1 MSDNHNTSIITFA
14 SGKGGVGKTSLS
26 LNLALALN
34 EKGNSTYILDADLGL
49 ANIDVLL
56 GISPESSLLDYIE
69 GKCSFQDIIATG
81 PQSLKIIPG
90 GSTLDKIPD
99 FNNEYKKRLSEIPG
113 YLEDINT
120 LIIDTSAGISDQVL
134 FFLEAASIP
143 VLVVVPEPT
152 SLTDAYSLLKT
163 YKLRGNKGP
172 VFIMVN
178 RADSA
183 TQAKTVYKKFKEAAD
198 RYLNF
203 HIRSIGYVLKDE
215 NVVKAVTRQVPFVTF
230 TENCPASRCIR
241 LIADVVSSGKLNNIE
256 SDNISKLFSIEDSDD
271 NKNQLHIIS
280 PNDDKLLKPAHKE
293 GYGEI
298 VGLLMKQKLVTTEQ
312 VEYAEKV
319 RNKLDNPRTLL
330 ETLKDLG
337 YVNDKQVKE
346 VLFNNR
352 TSFRL
357 GSLLVELGYLSE
369 KQLSMALNEQKEN
382 DRRKLLGEILID
394 SNYISE
400 YELTEALSISLG
412 IPYIEPSIDML
423 DTESLK
429 KASLS
434 YFVDHKFIPIREKD
448 GSLRIVMADPLDSKT
463 LESINKLYGTDY
475 STSISMGKYINEILE
490 NYVASKDQKGN
501 KSESDENEIVSLVND
516 MINNA
521 LEKQASDIHIEPMK
535 NRIRIRFRR
544 DGSLI
549 HYTDLSKD
557 LERPLNNRLKVMAG
571 ANITERR
578 RHQDGR
584 ILMNSPMRGEEIDIR
599 ASFYVTIFGENVV
612 MRILSKKAELYKVE
626 DLGMGSK
633 MLERFR
639 EDVLELPS
647 GVVIITGPTGAG
659 KTTTLYASI
668 NYCNK
673 IDTNIIT
680 AEDPVE
686 YVIDGISQCTINSK
700 LGVTYE
706 ETLRHMLRQD
716 PDIMILGEIRDKF
729 SAESAIQAALTGH
742 KVLTTFHTEDSIGG
756 LLRLM
761 NMDIEA
767 FLISSTVVCVVA
779 QRLLKKIC
787 PFCVKDY
794 TPTANELRKLRYQ
807 SSDIRGHNFK
817 IGSGCVKCDFTGYRG
832 RVGVFEMLILNEYV
846 KEAILNRKTSYE
858 IRRTSI
864 ETTGLI
870 TLLED
875 GLGKSAKGITSL
887 PEVLKNLP
895 LFETPRPIA
904 QIYRLTGEL

>member
-1 MSDNHNTSIITFA
+1 MSKNHNTSIITFA

-34 EKGNSTYILDADLGL
+34 EKGNLTYILDADLGL

-56 GISPESSLLDYIE
+56 GISPELSLMDYIE
-69 GKCSFQDIIATG
+69 GKCSFQDVIAIG
-81 PQSLKIIPG
+81 PLSLKILPG
-90 GSTLDKIPD
+90 GSSLDKIPD
-99 FNNEYKKRLSEIPG
+99 FNNEYKKRLSKIPG
-113 YLEDINT
+113 YLKEVNT
-120 LIIDTSAGISDQVL
+120 LIIDTSAGISEQVL
-134 FFLEAASIP
+134 FFLEAASMP
-143 VLVVVPEPT
+143 VLVVAPEPT

-172 VFIMVN
+172 VFVMVN
-178 RADSA
+178 QADSA
-183 TQAKTVYKKFKEAAD
+183 AQAKRIYYKFKDAVD
-198 RYLNF
+198 RHLNF
-203 HIRSIGYVLKDE
+203 HIKSIGYVLKDE
-215 NVVKAVTRQVPFVTF
+215 NVVKAVTQQEPFITF

-241 LIADVVSSGKLNNIE
+241 LIADAISSSKFNNIE
-256 SDNISKLFSIEDSDD
+256 SDSMSKLFPIEDSDD
-271 NKNQLHIIS
+271 KKDQLLLMP
-280 PNDDKLLKPAHKE
+280 PNDNKLLKPAQKE
-293 GYGEI
+293 SYGEI
-298 VGLLMKQKLVTTEQ
+298 IGLLIKQKLVTFEQ
-312 VEYAEKV
+312 IEYAVKV

-330 ETLKDLG
+330 ETLKELG

-357 GSLLVELGYLSE
+357 GSLLVELGYISE
-369 KQLSMALNEQKEN
+369 KQLSMALNEQKESQQ
-382 DRRKLLGEILID
+382 RKLLGEILTS

-423 DTESLK
+423 DAECLK

-434 YFVDHKFIPIREKD
+434 FFIDHKFIPIREED
-448 GSLRIVMADPLDSKT
+448 SSLRIVMADPLDSKT
-463 LESINKLYGTDY
+463 LDSINKLFGTDY
-475 STSISMGKYINEILE
+475 SVSISMGKYINEILE
-490 NYVASKDQKGN
+490 SFVDSKDQKV
-501 KSESDENEIVSLVND
+501 KIDSDENEIVQLVND
-516 MINNA
+516 MINAA
-521 LEKQASDIHIEPMK
+521 LEKGASDIHIEPMR

-549 HYTDLSKD
+549 HYADLSKD
-557 LERPLNNRLKVMAG
+557 IERPLNNRLKVMAG

-584 ILMNSPMRGEEIDIR
+584 ILMNSSKRGEEIDIR
-599 ASFYVTIFGENVV
+599 ASFYVTIFGEKAV

-673 IDTNIIT
+673 LDTNIIT

-716 PDIMILGEIRDKF
+716 PDIMILGEIRDRF

-787 PFCVKDY
+787 PYCIKDY
-794 TPTANELRKLRYQ
+794 TPTANELRRLRYQ
-807 SSDIRGHNFK
+807 SSDVRGFNFK
-817 IGSGCVKCDFTGYRG
+817 IGTGCVRCDFTGYRG

-875 GLGKSAKGITSL
+875 GLSKAAKGMTTLS
-887 PEVLKNLP
+887 EVLKNLP
-895 LFETPRPIA
+895 LFEGPRPIA
-904 QIYRLTGEL
+904 QINRLTGEL

>member
-1 MSDNHNTSIITFA
+1 MSKNHNTSIITFA

-34 EKGNSTYILDADLGL
+34 EKGNLTYILDADLGL

-56 GISPESSLLDYIE
+56 GISPELSLMDYIE
-69 GKCSFQDIIATG
+69 GKCSFQDVIAIG
-81 PQSLKIIPG
+81 PLSLKILPG
-90 GSTLDKIPD
+90 GSSLDKIPD
-99 FNNEYKKRLSEIPG
+99 FNDEYKKRLSKIPG
-113 YLEDINT
+113 YLKEVNT
-120 LIIDTSAGISDQVL
+120 LIIDTSAGISEQVL
-134 FFLEAASIP
+134 FFLEAASMP
-143 VLVVVPEPT
+143 VLVVAPEPT

-172 VFIMVN
+172 VFVMVN
-178 RADSA
+178 QADSA
-183 TQAKTVYKKFKEAAD
+183 AQAKRIYYKFKDAVD
-198 RYLNF
+198 RHLNF
-203 HIRSIGYVLKDE
+203 HIKSIGYVLKDE
-215 NVVKAVTRQVPFVTF
+215 NVVKAVTQQKPFVTL

-241 LIADVVSSGKLNNIE
+241 LIADAISSSKFNNIE
-256 SDNISKLFSIEDSDD
+256 SDSMSKLFPIEDSDD
-271 NKNQLHIIS
+271 KKGQLLLMP
-280 PNDDKLLKPAHKE
+280 PNDNKLLKPAQKE
-293 GYGEI
+293 SYGEI
-298 VGLLMKQKLVTTEQ
+298 ISLLMKQMLVTDEQ
-312 VEYAEKV
+312 IEYAVKV

-330 ETLKDLG
+330 ETLKELG

-357 GSLLVELGYLSE
+357 GSLLVELGHISE
-369 KQLSMALNEQKEN
+369 KQLSMALNEQKESEQ
-382 DRRKLLGEILID
+382 RKLLGEILTG

-412 IPYIEPSIDML
+412 IPYFEPSIDML
-423 DTESLK
+423 DAEYLK

-434 YFVDHKFIPIREKD
+434 FFVDHKFIPIREED

-463 LESINKLYGTDY
+463 LDSINKLFGTDY
-475 STSISMGKYINEILE
+475 SISISMGKYINEILE
-490 NYVASKDQKGN
+490 KYAASKDQKGEI
-501 KSESDENEIVSLVND
+501 KGDDNEIVKLVND
-516 MINNA
+516 IINTA
-521 LEKQASDIHIEPMK
+521 MEKNASDIHIEPMR

-557 LERPLNNRLKVMAG
+557 FERPLNNRLKVMAG

-584 ILMNSPMRGEEIDIR
+584 ILIDSSTRGEEIDIR
-599 ASFYVTIFGENVV
+599 ASFYVTIFGEKAV

-673 IDTNIIT
+673 LDTNIIT

-686 YVIDGISQCTINSK
+686 YVIDGISQCTINPK
-700 LGVTYE
+700 LGVTFE

-716 PDIMILGEIRDKF
+716 PDIMILGEIRDRF

-787 PFCVKDY
+787 PYCIKDY
-794 TPTANELRKLRYQ
+794 TPAANELRRLRYQ
-807 SSDIRGHNFK
+807 SSDVRGYNFK
-817 IGSGCVKCDFTGYRG
+817 TGTGCARCDFTGYRG

-875 GLGKSAKGITSL
+875 GLSKAAKGMTTLS
-887 PEVLKNLP
+887 EVLKNLP
-895 LFETPRPIA
+895 LFEGPRPIA
-904 QIYRLTGEL
+904 QINRLTGEL